1 MDVLDTLSAINH
13 AQHTFALMRIW
24 QIHGTWVHMKW
35 RKRALGFLNCNPIL
49 ADKKAYVQS
58 IEKTSNLDGLIDN
71 ALLHGLVSV
80 FSLVWFWKSLQSCLS
95 KKSFM
100 QTSTVKHFFH
110 KVDLK
115 DTIILDQGIPL

>member
-24 QIHGTWVHMKW
+24 QIHGTWVHMKR

-80 FSLVWFWKSLQSCLS
+80 FHWYGS
-95 KKSFM
+95 KK
-100 QTSTVKHFFH
+100 VC
-110 KVDLK
+110 KVTYLNVNINIQHVFLKVVLK